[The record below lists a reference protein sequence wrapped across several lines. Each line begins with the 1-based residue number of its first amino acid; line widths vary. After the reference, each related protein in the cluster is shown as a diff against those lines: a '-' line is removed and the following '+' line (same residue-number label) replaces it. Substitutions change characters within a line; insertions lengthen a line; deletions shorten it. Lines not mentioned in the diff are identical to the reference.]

1 MPYLRCKNVVLE
13 AEEDECHDYWDF
25 LSVDSVVTVASD
37 SGSQD
42 PFWLI
47 RIIENNCIA
56 NSEDPDS
63 YGNKIIPGQQNLKGY
78 FSERMHSDKNFILY
92 NIDSYV
98 TFYCSLNYSFLILF

>member
-42 PFWLI
+42 PF
-47 RIIENNCIA
+47 
-56 NSEDPDS
+56 
-63 YGNKIIPGQQNLKGY
+63 
-78 FSERMHSDKNFILY
+78 
-92 NIDSYV
+92 
-98 TFYCSLNYSFLILF
+98 